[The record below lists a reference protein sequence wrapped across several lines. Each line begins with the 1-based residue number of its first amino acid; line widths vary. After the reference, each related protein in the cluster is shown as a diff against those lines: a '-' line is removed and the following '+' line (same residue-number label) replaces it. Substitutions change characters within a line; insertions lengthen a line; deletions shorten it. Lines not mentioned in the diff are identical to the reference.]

1 MTNDQLRIFLK
12 VAEHQSFT
20 QAGEVLFLTQP
31 AISLQIK
38 TLEKDLGVSL
48 FERTGKK
55 VLLTAAG
62 RRLLP
67 LAISITRQMDEARE
81 AVAPCAEGPQ
91 GHLRLG
97 ASMTIGTYLLP
108 PVLAAFHR
116 AHPRITGSL
125 AVRNT
130 HQILHDLKTSEID
143 LGLIEG
149 EPTKTQGLSLER
161 SFLQHDRLVLIDSV
175 SMPKILRTDPV
186 PLSELGQ
193 FPAIGREPGSG
204 TRQVIEKELI
214 EKGFSPDFFQ
224 VVMTVDNPEA
234 IKDLVALGTGIAFI
248 SGLSIRP
255 EDTGRI
261 RTVPVLDFQPV
272 RDLWVFIPN
281 RKLSPAA
288 DFFLE
293 TLFMTTRERRPGN

>member
-175 SMPKILRTDPV
+175 SSPKILGTDPV
-186 PLSELGQ
+186 PLSDLGQ
-193 FPAIGREPGSG
+193 FPAIGREPGS
-204 TRQVIEKELI
+204 
-214 EKGFSPDFFQ
+214 
-224 VVMTVDNPEA
+224 
-234 IKDLVALGTGIAFI
+234 
-248 SGLSIRP
+248 
-255 EDTGRI
+255 
-261 RTVPVLDFQPV
+261 
-272 RDLWVFIPN
+272 
-281 RKLSPAA
+281 
-288 DFFLE
+288 
-293 TLFMTTRERRPGN
+293 

>member
-12 VAEHQSFT
+12 VAENQSFT

-55 VLLTAAG
+55 VLLTEAG

-67 LAISITRQMDEARE
+67 LALSITRQMDEAR
-81 AVAPCAEGPQ
+81 ATVLPCAGGPQ

-108 PVLAAFHR
+108 PVLADYR
-116 AHPRITGSL
+116 RSHPRITGSL

-175 SMPKILRTDPV
+175 SFPKIEKTGPI
-186 PLSELGQ
+186 PLVELGSL
-193 FPAIGREPGSG
+193 PAIGREPGSG
-204 TRQVIEKELI
+204 TRQIIEKELI
-214 EKGFSPDFFQ
+214 EKGFPPDFFQ
-224 VVMTVDNPEA
+224 VIMTVDSPEA

-248 SGLSIRP
+248 SALSIRP
-255 EDTGRI
+255 EDSGRI
-261 RTVPVLDFQPV
+261 RTVPVEDFQPV
-272 RDLWVFIPN
+272 RDLWVFIPR
-281 RKLSPAA
+281 RKLSSAA
-288 DFFLE
+288 DSFLE
-293 TLFMTTRERRPGN
+293 ILFRTTRNPP

>member
-1 MTNDQLRIFLK
+1 VTNDQLRIFLK
-12 VAEHQSFT
+12 VAENQSFT

-55 VLLTAAG
+55 VLLTDAG

-67 LAISITRQMDEARE
+67 LAISITQQMDEARA
-81 AVAPCAEGPQ
+81 AVLPCAGGPQ

-108 PVLAAFHR
+108 PVLADFHR
-116 AHPRITGSL
+116 SHPRITGSL

-149 EPTKTQGLSLER
+149 EPTRTQGLSLER
-161 SFLQHDRLVLIDSV
+161 SFLQHDRLLLIDSV
-175 SMPKILRTDPV
+175 KFPLIKKAGTV
-186 PLSELGQ
+186 PLVDIGNL
-193 FPAIGREPGSG
+193 PTIGREPGSG
-204 TRQVIEKELI
+204 TRQIIEKELI

-224 VVMTVDNPEA
+224 VIITVDNPEA

-248 SGLSIRP
+248 SALSIRP
-255 EDTGRI
+255 EDSGKIRI
-261 RTVPVLDFQPV
+261 IPVKDFQPV
-272 RDLWVFIPN
+272 RDLWVFIPR
-281 RKLSPAA
+281 RKLSSAA
-288 DFFLE
+288 DSFLE
-293 TLFMTTRERRPGN
+293 NLFRIIRTGS